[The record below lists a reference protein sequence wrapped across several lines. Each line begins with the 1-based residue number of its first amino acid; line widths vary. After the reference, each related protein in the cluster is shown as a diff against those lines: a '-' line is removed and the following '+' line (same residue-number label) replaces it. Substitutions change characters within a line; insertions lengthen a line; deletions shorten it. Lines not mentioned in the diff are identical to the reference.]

1 MQKADIVDFPLKQ
14 AGAET
19 LQRILKAALKWD
31 DLQSVV
37 VIGLDSD
44 DKLMISTTFANNLET
59 MGILDLAK
67 YDILKICSEEE

>member
-14 AGAET
+14 TGVET
-19 LQRILKAALKWD
+19 PQRMLKAALKWD

-44 DKLMISTTFANNLET
+44 DKLMVSTTFASNIET

-67 YDILKICSEEE
+67 YDILKICNEEE